1 MVKQQALQVTITMSV
16 CLYDTI
22 TSAVQ
27 ILAEVHENDYT
38 ELESVMHNISF
49 LIFAHRY
56 IFNNSDFWVT
66 WCMKV

>member
-49 LIFAHRY
+49 LILAHRLHL
-56 IFNNSDFWVT
+56 
-66 WCMKV
+66 